1 MARVAAGRKA
11 TLAHRGRVVRL
22 GGEPT
27 TVQGV
32 RLKRMEAVSLVA
44 SLISALATAVLGFLA
59 FRLTR
64 SSNRNAAERAIGD
77 LANSLA
83 RLRVEYPEA
92 IALARR
98 WQPDD
103 WERL

>member
-1 MARVAAGRKA
+1 
-11 TLAHRGRVVRL
+11 
-22 GGEPT
+22 
-27 TVQGV
+27 
-32 RLKRMEAVSLVA
+32 MEAVSLVA
-44 SLISALATAVLGFLA
+44 SLVSALATAVLGFLA